1 MDSFDL
7 LSFMRLWF
15 EMAVRWFHVVAGIA
29 WIGSSFYFIALDFS
43 LKARDG
49 LPDKAHGEA
58 WQVHGGGFY
67 HLVKYLV
74 APARLP
80 DELTW
85 FKWESYATW
94 LSGFLLLA
102 LVYYTQAELY
112 LIDPAVYALQPI
124 QAIYWS
130 LGGLVAGWLIYD
142 GLCRSPLGAEP
153 WRLGLSGFAFL
164 VMAAHGFTQIFS
176 GRGAMMEMGAL
187 IGTIM
192 SANVFAIIIPGQTK
206 VVDDLKAGRSPDP
219 AIGKRAKQRSLH
231 NNYLTLPVVFVMIG
245 NHYPLFFATRWNW
258 IIFGIVLVMGALI
271 RHFFNVRHQGRQAP
285 YWTLILTA
293 FFGVVLL
300 AFSWAGS
307 KLPELAGLPPG
318 TNVAL
323 ATSAEEV
330 IATRC
335 VVCHAANPAWANV
348 AVPPKGVR
356 FDDRDL
362 IRQHRGKIGE
372 WAVATHAMPPAN
384 VSDITE
390 DERVILAQWVAA
402 GDRIGKAP

>member
-7 LSFMRLWF
+7 LSFMRLWL
-15 EMAVRWFHVVAGIA
+15 EMVVRWFHVVAGIA

-43 LKARDG
+43 LKAREG
-49 LPDKAHGEA
+49 LPEKAYGEA

-102 LVYYTQAELY
+102 LVYYTQTELY
-112 LIDPAVYALQPI
+112 LIDPAVHILDAS

-130 LGGLVAGWLIYD
+130 LGGLFFGWLVYD
-142 GLCRSPLGAEP
+142 GLCRSPLGRES
-153 WRLGLSGFAFL
+153 WRLGLTGFAFL
-164 VMAAHGFTQIFS
+164 IMAAYGFTHIFS

-192 SANVFAIIIPGQTK
+192 SANVFMIIIPGQTK
-206 VVDDLKAGRSPDP
+206 VVADLKAGRSPDP
-219 AIGKRAKQRSLH
+219 AIGQRAKQRSLH

-258 IIFGIVLVMGALI
+258 VIFGIVLVMGALI
-271 RHFFNVRHQGRQAP
+271 RHFFNVRHQGRPAP

-293 FFGVVLL
+293 FLGGALLVL
-300 AFSWAGS
+300 SWSGS
-307 KLPELAGLPPG
+307 KLPRLANASLAP
-318 TNVAL
+318 NMAL
-323 ATSAEEV
+323 AVSAEEV

-335 VVCHAANPAWANV
+335 AACHAANPIWANIM
-348 AVPPKGVR
+348 VPPKGVR
-356 FDDRDL
+356 LDQADL
-362 IRQHRGKIGE
+362 IRHHRGKIGE

-384 VSDITE
+384 ISEITD
-390 DERVILAQWVAA
+390 DERAILAQWVAS
-402 GDRIGKAP
+402 GDQIGKAP